1 VDGYVDVAGSAPALS
16 AVEVDVAAIVEPRRN
31 GVRQAGEHAILQA
44 PSGCV
49 VDPDGEHSL
58 HGGVV
63 NELVVVLTTVRTYP
77 QKGTGERGRVDGGV
91 QGASLPHGAFVE
103 HIDLVVVHGPFY
115 QPARACEQ
123 VPAQARKYSAV
134 GNTAAKAIVGEYLC
148 IGCLGRRPERQL
160 TAACFPA
167 IPPNSLGLELSHH
180 GPTGRAVP
188 VDRLTAA
195 HLAWLSSWNCLC
207 GRPVFGAVGP
217 CRTVRAVHHDGNMS
231 AVQWG
236 TVSTWVA
243 AVGTVAAV
251 SLALWG
257 ARGERKE
264 RLRRELRQ
272 QAVRISAW
280 FVEMHK
286 DSHGEDSHGEDPRRE
301 AWLPPELRGRAADVE
316 LLNNSADP
324 VTDVLVFL
332 SRVSYKVQRWWDQ
345 EPEYRVMIGVLP
357 PGRWTI
363 SVPKSGGAIVDVKLG
378 GSPAMSRVMVIIS
391 FTDNAGNHW
400 ARGARGELRQLPT
413 PAIEYWKVPKEDID
427 WRVPT
432 RLD

>member
-1 VDGYVDVAGSAPALS
+1 M
-16 AVEVDVAAIVEPRRN
+16 
-31 GVRQAGEHAILQA
+31 VRPVGPSPLTGLQQ
-44 PSGCV
+44 
-49 VDPDGEHSL
+49 
-58 HGGVV
+58 
-63 NELVVVLTTVRTYP
+63 T
-77 QKGTGERGRVDGGV
+77 
-91 QGASLPHGAFVE
+91 
-103 HIDLVVVHGPFY
+103 
-115 QPARACEQ
+115 
-123 VPAQARKYSAV
+123 
-134 GNTAAKAIVGEYLC
+134 
-148 IGCLGRRPERQL
+148 
-160 TAACFPA
+160 
-167 IPPNSLGLELSHH
+167 
-180 GPTGRAVP
+180 
-188 VDRLTAA
+188 

-207 GRPVFGAVGP
+207 DRPVFGAVGP

-257 ARGERKE
+257 TRGERKE

-324 VTDVLVFL
+324 VTDVLIFL

-363 SVPKSGGAIVDVKLG
+363 RVPKSGGAIVDVKLG

-400 ARGARGELRQLPT
+400 ARGARGELRQLTT
-413 PAIEYWKVPKEDID
+413 PAIDYWKVNKEDID
-427 WRVPT
+427 WRAPR

>member
-1 VDGYVDVAGSAPALS
+1 M
-16 AVEVDVAAIVEPRRN
+16 
-31 GVRQAGEHAILQA
+31 
-44 PSGCV
+44 
-49 VDPDGEHSL
+49 
-58 HGGVV
+58 
-63 NELVVVLTTVRTYP
+63 T
-77 QKGTGERGRVDGGV
+77 
-91 QGASLPHGAFVE
+91 SLP
-103 HIDLVVVHGPFY
+103 LS
-115 QPARACEQ
+115 RWAC
-123 VPAQARKYSAV
+123 R
-134 GNTAAKAIVGEYLC
+134 TL
-148 IGCLGRRPERQL
+148 
-160 TAACFPA
+160 
-167 IPPNSLGLELSHH
+167 H
-180 GPTGRAVP
+180 AVP
-188 VDRLTAA
+188 
-195 HLAWLSSWNCLC
+195 
-207 GRPVFGAVGP
+207 
-217 CRTVRAVHHDGNMS
+217 HDGNMS

-243 AVGTVAAV
+243 GIGTVAAV
-251 SLALWG
+251 SLALWE

-264 RLRRELRQ
+264 RLRGELRQ

-286 DSHGEDSHGEDPRRE
+286 DSHVEGSHVEGSHGAGAHGEG
-301 AWLPPELRGRAADVE
+301 WLSPELRGRAADVE

-357 PGRWTI
+357 PGRWAI

-391 FTDNAGNHW
+391 FTDSAGNHW
-400 ARGARGELRQLPT
+400 ARGARGELRQLAT
-413 PAIEYWKVPKEDID
+413 PAIEYWKVHTEDID

>member
-1 VDGYVDVAGSAPALS
+1 MIPA
-16 AVEVDVAAIVEPRRN
+16 
-31 GVRQAGEHAILQA
+31 
-44 PSGCV
+44 
-49 VDPDGEHSL
+49 
-58 HGGVV
+58 
-63 NELVVVLTTVRTYP
+63 
-77 QKGTGERGRVDGGV
+77 
-91 QGASLPHGAFVE
+91 
-103 HIDLVVVHGPFY
+103 
-115 QPARACEQ
+115 
-123 VPAQARKYSAV
+123 
-134 GNTAAKAIVGEYLC
+134 
-148 IGCLGRRPERQL
+148 
-160 TAACFPA
+160 
-167 IPPNSLGLELSHH
+167 
-180 GPTGRAVP
+180 GRAVW
-188 VDRLTAA
+188 LTGLQQT
-195 HLAWLSSWNCLC
+195 HLAWLSNWNCLC
-207 GRPVFGAVGP
+207 DRPVFGAVGP
-217 CRTVRAVHHDGNMS
+217 CRTVRAVLHDGNMS

-243 AVGTVAAV
+243 SVGTVAAV
-251 SLALWG
+251 SLALWV

-272 QAVRISAW
+272 QAERISAW

-286 DSHGEDSHGEDPRRE
+286 ESHGEDPQGEDSPRE

-324 VTDVLVFL
+324 VTDVLIFL

-413 PAIEYWKVPKEDID
+413 PAIDYWKVHKEEID
-427 WRVPT
+427 WRAPR